1 MHELIRSIL
10 IYVVIV
16 TVLRG
21 IITNENYKRY
31 FKFVSGIIMI
41 LMMISPI
48 LNFIYDDGGWYQK
61 LEHIM
66 LKCDIDEVNDELKV
80 SDGIFEKK
88 VMSKCEDQIKKKVED
103 MAAANGL
110 DVQDIDVQMTN
121 KNDEIMLC
129 DIGMKIGSSKNIK
142 EDSGNDNKIDKI
154 EAVQVENI
162 MTEKSV
168 KNEKRHDG
176 GNLKLSKNEK
186 KLKSDICDYF
196 ELEKDRV
203 TLWH

>member
-48 LNFIYDDGGWYQK
+48 LNFIYDFGGWYQK

-80 SDGIFEKK
+80 SDGIFE
-88 VMSKCEDQIKKKVED
+88 
-103 MAAANGL
+103 
-110 DVQDIDVQMTN
+110 
-121 KNDEIMLC
+121 
-129 DIGMKIGSSKNIK
+129 
-142 EDSGNDNKIDKI
+142 
-154 EAVQVENI
+154 
-162 MTEKSV
+162 
-168 KNEKRHDG
+168 
-176 GNLKLSKNEK
+176 
-186 KLKSDICDYF
+186 
-196 ELEKDRV
+196 
-203 TLWH
+203 